1 MFRITY
7 LKEGKVAYQTYGLR
21 AKKEDILDFFKVH
34 KFEIISILFFGSD
47 MSALGALEYFGL
59 I

>member
-34 KFEIISILFFGSD
+34 KFEIISILLSFAKLTFNLS
-47 MSALGALEYFGL
+47 
-59 I
+59 